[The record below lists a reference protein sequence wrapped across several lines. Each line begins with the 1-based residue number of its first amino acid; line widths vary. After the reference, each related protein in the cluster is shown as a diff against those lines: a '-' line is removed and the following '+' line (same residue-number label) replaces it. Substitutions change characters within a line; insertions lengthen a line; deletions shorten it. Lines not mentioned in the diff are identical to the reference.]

1 MSNLGEIVKQYKKI
15 GKEIETL
22 LQDTDEMFDNTNAAI
37 LDIEE
42 YQKYLLVYQSQLA
55 LEKAHNYM
63 KELSKTTFIEGYSEK
78 KSNGRYA
85 IGGYELSS
93 GSHLDIWVEDDDS
106 QAGGYYLFTRI
117 EHKEDYYAFDKPS
130 LELEGRKA
138 RIRR

>member
-63 KELSKTTFIEGYSEK
+63 KELSKTTFIEGYLEK